1 MPLRPNRQLDQ
12 IFNTSHASNLL
23 RVLNCCNPPPHR
35 RPGFRSPG
43 HLSQRRRPRGCL
55 DPDLHPEAPLRA
67 LARGP
72 GPSRTAP
79 RPRAR
84 PRAPL
89 GAGEGCRQAPLA
101 LVPGDRPPE
110 DFQDHG
116 RHRHQRPPPQPCPKN
131 LRHGFGIAAVAPGVP
146 ACRSRRS
153 RPPWATPTCRP
164 QRSTPLS
171 RASRRGIFWP
181 GCGNGRGIPGNWASE
196 GLWRRPIARMTWTG
210 TRKLRLSCDG
220 VDAPD

>member
-1 MPLRPNRQLDQ
+1 MSPRPKKCLTWFA
-12 IFNTSHASNLL
+12 ISSSSTSAAGRPDSCAH
-23 RVLNCCNPPPHR
+23 PPPHR
-35 RPGFRSPG
+35 RPGFRSLG
-43 HLSQRRRPRGCL
+43 HLSQRRRPRGRL

-116 RHRHQRPPPQPCPKN
+116 RHRHQRPPALPKESPAR
-131 LRHGFGIAAVAPGVP
+131 LRHRGRRRRRAGVP
-146 ACRSRRS
+146 L
-153 RPPWATPTCRP
+153 PTVATALGHSNLQT
-164 QRSTPLS
+164 T
-171 RASRRGIFWP
+171 AVYTTV
-181 GCGNGRGIPGNWASE
+181 A
-196 GLWRRPIARMTWTG
+196 GLEARDFLARMWE
-210 TRKLRLSCDG
+210 RKGNSGQLG
-220 VDAPD
+220 I